1 MSEAPTTTQTTNQ
14 SPVRTEKKPLK
25 KTALT
30 IQVEKILDY
39 LNQFYFEWQGYPKDN
54 PDYLVRICKN
64 KKDRWEE
71 KHFSL
76 SQIARGDEKL
86 KNFITDAIWN
96 KKSLH
101 NSIRAYSK
109 KASLKKCGGKAC
121 FKAFKAIQKGSS
133 RVLLLDI
140 DKEGHEPFTIEE
152 FKREFG
158 ELLKEM
164 KDAGI
169 KFVYYNSGRGVHIR
183 ILLDEPL
190 GENEYGKVIVTLA
203 QYHREILKEGRP
215 TLTIDTQVSDLA
227 RVFRTVGSYNHK
239 NPVALVGSDMRGIE
253 GVTEKKKLL
262 QFVKEKEGLLQRVNE
277 AEKTPDEKFDIYS
290 DDFSTVAFEIA
301 AIWKPYYREGTRQ
314 NLALLLAGILKK
326 YTVLEDKQVEELFKK
341 IIENLD
347 DDEKAVR
354 LGGLQNT
361 LKKDNP
367 ATITLFFLKGENGEI
382 IDRSGRLEQF
392 CSVNNLSKERGAK
405 TLEELIEKT
414 REILKEKGLAVKARG
429 LIGRKQ
435 FQRKITRKGVVV
447 GFLEIYTDKVK
458 QSIAR
463 YNDEEGRWE
472 LIGEDAIFDGSFRL
486 RKIEVLRREDK
497 NIPTRYY
504 TIDFISKSGEKETF
518 ERVTL
523 PEIAKYFSTTE
534 YAVMQSTNELKKI
547 FQGITAIL
555 KDIYNIQEESLSE
568 SFEFEIIKEDD
579 YWLVTQKSGAILNDL
594 VTIDEN
600 AGEVKNMTKLLTAMN
615 CIKDDKLLFLLAG
628 TSFSAPLNEL
638 IEYKPIIWIYGPPR
652 VGKTSSA
659 RIFTE
664 KAWGIETPD
673 AVNITGSTFRLDYNL
688 KVGSIP
694 LLVDDLS
701 ELSYGKLVDSLK
713 SYVTKNTTNI
723 KGNADQ
729 TVKKYKRTASLIF
742 LSNYKIKTKR
752 DDEAFLDRVLQ
763 YEVQEQVFDENC
775 PRGLVSSLPRGIFP
789 KSYFFGLI
797 FYKHP
802 KKLFYEK
809 TGEIGEKVGSI
820 LPSVTGRRAEFWAK
834 LLVGLIGFR
843 NFLQKALE
851 EFQNLDPKENK
862 ELNFEDL
869 PELEKATANLEKR
882 LSKLIEKAP
891 ELIKELESTKDDDAV
906 LTIYAKD
913 ILRAIVKDPDLH
925 ISRTKKGKEYFYVT
939 RVELEEGRK
948 RDRQK
953 IRSLFER
960 INSLNQLKKAL
971 EALDSGFVE
980 IDRYK
985 FNGKKITAL
994 QIDAEVARNLI
1005 EEDEWGGRSIE
1016 KEPTDTDIGYAL
1028 TDALDA
1034 FSEQNNKKIVSPFI
1048 LYNHLNE
1055 KLRHFGPKW
1064 STWTEEDMIPLLEQ
1078 LAKEKAI
1085 EKVLGLDGTPTYL
1098 VADKK
1103 KFLEKFPELLKKE
1116 AENKLKL
1123 TETPETENTNEPM
1136 PPDDLLKRVITSVL
1150 GATTETD
1157 EEGHKRLKI
1166 DDAVRAYNT
1175 IMPREGYPNWGHW
1188 TRGDFLD
1195 VVYYLRK
1202 DGLVKKTKRGS
1213 MTYYYIIGDE
1223 EKTIERFIEALKMIY
1238 QERWG
1243 DDW

>member
-30 IQVEKILDY
+30 VQVEKILDY

-76 SQIARGDEKL
+76 PQVARRDEEL

-96 KKSLH
+96 KKSLY
-101 NSIRAYSK
+101 NSIRAYSRG
-109 KASLKKCGGKAC
+109 ASLKKCGGKAC

-152 FKREFG
+152 FEKEFR

-190 GENEYGKVIVTLA
+190 SENEYGKVIETLA

-215 TLTIDTQVSDLA
+215 TLTIDTQVGDLA

-290 DDFSTVAFEIA
+290 NDFENIA
-301 AIWKPYYREGTRQ
+301 KKIAEIWKPYYREGTRQ

-326 YTVLEDKQVEELFKK
+326 YTVLDEDKVEKLFRE
-341 IIENLD
+341 IIENLK
-347 DDEKAVR
+347 DDEEAVR

-367 ATITLFFLKGENGEI
+367 ATITLFFLKGDKGEI

-392 CSVNNLSKERGAK
+392 CSVNNLSKEQGAK

-414 REILKEKGLAVKARG
+414 RGALKEKGLAVKARG

-435 FQRKITRKGVVV
+435 FQRKITRKGVVISS
-447 GFLEIYTDKVK
+447 LEVYKDKVK
-458 QSIAR
+458 LSTAR
-463 YNDEEGRWE
+463 YNEEEGRWE
-472 LIGEDAIFDGSFRL
+472 VIGEDAVFDGSFRL
-486 RKIEVLRREDK
+486 RKIEVIRSADK
-497 NIPTRYY
+497 KAPTKYF
-504 TIDFISKSGEKETF
+504 TIDFVSKNGEKETL

-523 PEIAKYFSTTE
+523 PEMANIFASTE
-534 YAVMQSTNELKKI
+534 YAVMKSTSELKKI
-547 FQGITAIL
+547 FQGIISIL
-555 KDIYNIQEESLSE
+555 KDKNNIQEESLFE
-568 SFEFEIIKEDD
+568 GFEFEIIHEDD
-579 YWLVTQKSGAILNDL
+579 YQLVTQKSGEILNNL
-594 VTIDEN
+594 VKIDET

-628 TSFSAPLNEL
+628 TSFSAPLNEF
-638 IEYKPIIWIYGPPR
+638 IEYKPIIWIYGPPS

-664 KAWGIETPD
+664 KAWGVEAPD
-673 AVNITGSTFRLDYNL
+673 AVNITGSNFRLDYYL
-688 KVGSIP
+688 KVGSVP
-694 LLVDDLS
+694 LLVDDIS
-701 ELSYGKLVDSLK
+701 EISYGKLVDSLK
-713 SYVTKNTTNI
+713 SYATRNTSNI
-723 KGNADQ
+723 RGKADLTIEQ
-729 TVKKYKRTASLIF
+729 YKRTASLIF
-742 LSNYKIKTKR
+742 LSNYKLKLKR
-752 DDEAFLDRVLQ
+752 KDEAFLDRVFQ

-789 KSYFFGLI
+789 KSDFFGLI

-802 KKLFYEK
+802 KDLFYEK
-809 TGEIGEKVGSI
+809 AGEIEEKVGSI
-820 LPSVTGRRAEFWAK
+820 IPSVTGRRAEFWAK

-843 NFLQKALE
+843 NFLQIALE
-851 EFQNLDPKENK
+851 GFQNLDPKENK
-862 ELNFEDL
+862 ELDL
-869 PELEKATANLEKR
+869 PELKKATANFEKR
-882 LSKLIEKAP
+882 LDSIIEKAP
-891 ELIKELESTKDDDAV
+891 ELIKEIESTQDDDTV
-906 LTIYAKD
+906 LAIYAKD
-913 ILRAIVKDPDLH
+913 ILRAIVKDSDLR
-925 ISRTKKGKEYFYVT
+925 ISRTKRGKEYFYVT

-960 INSLNQLKKAL
+960 IDSLNQLKKAL
-971 EALDSGFVE
+971 EALDSDFVE
-980 IDRYK
+980 IGRYK
-985 FNGKKITAL
+985 FNNKKITAL

-1034 FSEQNNKKIVSPFI
+1034 FSERGTKKIVSPFI

-1055 KLRHFGPKW
+1055 KLSHFGPKW
-1064 STWTEEDMIPLLEQ
+1064 STWTEEDMILLLEQ

-1175 IMPREGYPNWGHW
+1175 IMPREGYPTWGHW

-1223 EKTIERFIEALKMIY
+1223 EKTVERFVEALKMIY